1 MTESDHA
8 KAICRHLD
16 AGAEQVSLRVQTR
29 LAAARQQ
36 ALSALPP
43 VSTARPLVGQP
54 AAGLA
59 VTPARRQPGAR
70 AATSRRTLWW
80 QIGAAAAPA
89 ALVLAS
95 LLIGDAM
102 HQEQYAQEL
111 AEVDSA
117 LLTDDVPL
125 MAYADHGFGVYLKNS
140 RR

>member
-1 MTESDHA
+1 MNESDQA

-16 AGAEQVSLRVQTR
+16 AGADQVSLRVQTR

-36 ALSALPP
+36 ALAALADLPP
-43 VSTARPLVGQP
+43 VTAEEPLP
-54 AAGLA
+54 
-59 VTPARRQPGAR
+59 RRAAR
-70 AATSRRTLWW
+70 ARAGNSGSKFWW

-95 LLIGDAM
+95 LLVGDAM
-102 HQEQYAQEL
+102 HQEQNAQEL